1 MPQPGILNL
10 PVVRE
15 VVGILTTVNGL
26 LWPKQFILFGGS
38 GSGGGALGGFG
49 AQERRRAQGGG
60 GTAPLCLPII
70 SGQIQFYHFIPGWS
84 GIQQAVGCLSPAP
97 ESRVSPGSGASG
109 WVLWL

>member
-38 GSGGGALGGFG
+38 GSGGGGVGRVGGLEELVRG
-49 AQERRRAQGGG
+49 AG
-60 GTAPLCLPII
+60 
-70 SGQIQFYHFIPGWS
+70 
-84 GIQQAVGCLSPAP
+84 
-97 ESRVSPGSGASG
+97 
-109 WVLWL
+109 